1 MHSYNKQIG
10 NIGEAVAE
18 NYLIQNGYIILDRNF
33 SCRVGE
39 IDIIGKDGDI
49 ISFVEVKSRY
59 GNLYGSPGES
69 VNFAKQYKIYKTAQL
84 YILKKKLNRFYF
96 RFDVIEIIFNNY
108 NDDYSIKLIKD
119 AFQL

>member
-1 MHSYNKQIG
+1 MNSYNKQIG
-10 NIGEAVAE
+10 NIGEAIAE

-49 ISFVEVKSRY
+49 ISFLEVKSRY

-69 VNFAKQYKIYKTAQL
+69 VNFVKQYKIYKTAQL

-108 NDDYSIKLIKD
+108 NDDYSIRLIKD